1 VVLHEE
7 LQAEAVAEYEM
18 GGGGRMKIGTVEIVF
33 APYLEKELIGK
44 RFILA
49 LLLVGL
55 FAYGYVTEGI
65 LGAVI
70 GYYFGSHSTVTVAEA
85 A

>member
-1 VVLHEE
+1 MDLSWLAAYV
-7 LQAEAVAEYEM
+7 
-18 GGGGRMKIGTVEIVF
+18 
-33 APYLEKELIGK
+33 EKELIGK

-55 FAYGYVTEGI
+55 FAFGHVSEGI

-70 GYYFGSHSTVTVAEA
+70 GYYFGSHNQELTVTE
-85 A
+85 

>member
-1 VVLHEE
+1 
-7 LQAEAVAEYEM
+7 
-18 GGGGRMKIGTVEIVF
+18 MKIGNCEIDF

-49 LLLVGL
+49 MILVTL
-55 FAYGYVTEGI
+55 FAYGYISEGI

-70 GYYFGSHSTVTVAEA
+70 GYYFGSHSATTPEEKV
-85 A
+85 

>member
-1 VVLHEE
+1 MTF
-7 LQAEAVAEYEM
+7 AE
-18 GGGGRMKIGTVEIVF
+18 I
-33 APYLEKELIGK
+33 LEKYIEPELIGK

-55 FAYGYVTEGI
+55 FAFGHISEGI

-70 GYYFGSHSTVTVAEA
+70 GYYFGTHESGGSE
-85 A
+85 

>member
-1 VVLHEE
+1 V
-7 LQAEAVAEYEM
+7 
-18 GGGGRMKIGTVEIVF
+18 KIGNCEIILS
-33 APYLEKELIGK
+33 PYFEKELIGK

-70 GYYFGSHSTVTVAEA
+70 GYYFGSHNQVTTVETA
-85 A
+85 